1 MMPRDCCRVTALQ
14 CWLMPQPRVI
24 VIGAGIGGLTAA
36 ALLAAQGCAVTVLER
51 AATPGGKLRQ
61 VDVGG
66 ALIDAGPT
74 VFTMR
79 WVFDEIFETCGFAL
93 DDYLTLTKADILAR
107 HAWSATERLDLFA
120 DEAASADAI
129 GIFAGASEARGFLAF
144 MTEARRMLSTLD
156 EPFLRRAAT
165 GPLGLTTRIGIRRIS
180 DLIAIHPYARL
191 WDRLGVH
198 FKDDRLRQLFGRYA
212 TYSGSSPFA
221 SPATLSL
228 IAAVE
233 AAGVWLIDEGMYAL
247 ARALEDIGSA
257 LSITFRYCTAVQ
269 AIAPEKVSLVS
280 GEFLEADVIVF
291 NGDPQALASR
301 LLGESVAQAVPRLA
315 SATRSLSA
323 LVWTLLT
330 PATDLP
336 LVRHNVLFSRDYK
349 REFDELAV
357 GKLPSEPSVYI
368 CAQDRSASHTA
379 SFADAERLQIIV
391 NAPALGDVG
400 HPTQGE
406 IESCSDATFA
416 QLARCGLTLDRS
428 AGTLATPSTF
438 ASMFPGTGGALY
450 GAATHGSQAAF
461 RRPGAR
467 TKVRGLY
474 LAGGATHPG
483 AGVPMAALSGIQAA
497 AAVLADW
504 RGE

>member
-79 WVFDEIFETCGFAL
+79 WVFDEIFENCGFAL

-233 AAGVWLIDEGMYAL
+233 AAGVWLVDEGNV
-247 ARALEDIGSA
+247 RA
-257 LSITFRYCTAVQ
+257 C
-269 AIAPEKVSLVS
+269 
-280 GEFLEADVIVF
+280 
-291 NGDPQALASR
+291 
-301 LLGESVAQAVPRLA
+301 
-315 SATRSLSA
+315 
-323 LVWTLLT
+323 
-330 PATDLP
+330 
-336 LVRHNVLFSRDYK
+336 
-349 REFDELAV
+349 
-357 GKLPSEPSVYI
+357 
-368 CAQDRSASHTA
+368 
-379 SFADAERLQIIV
+379 
-391 NAPALGDVG
+391 
-400 HPTQGE
+400 
-406 IESCSDATFA
+406 
-416 QLARCGLTLDRS
+416 
-428 AGTLATPSTF
+428 
-438 ASMFPGTGGALY
+438 
-450 GAATHGSQAAF
+450 
-461 RRPGAR
+461 
-467 TKVRGLY
+467 
-474 LAGGATHPG
+474 PG
-483 AGVPMAALSGIQAA
+483 AGRYRERIVSSVSILHRGSSYCTRKGIASLGRIPGSRCDRIQWRPAGSRFRLARRVSSASRAEISKCKAVAVGFGLDTSNARHRLSTGASQCPF
-497 AAVLADW
+497 LA
-504 RGE
+504 RL